1 MKATM
6 KPLQTKLP
14 DIPEAEQTPLVKQL
28 LEIIHRQA
36 EELQHLR
43 DEIARLKRHKTKP
56 KIRPSQLENSSKKQA
71 AEGKRPGSEKRSKTA
86 QLEIHETCRIP
97 PKSIPPGSTFKDC
110 QAYIVQEIEIAPHNM
125 RYLLER
131 WETPAGGL
139 LVGQLPDAVQDRHF
153 GPTLVSYILY
163 QYYQCHV
170 TQPLLLEALREWGID
185 VSSGQLNRILTEDKE
200 RFHDEKQELLS
211 VALRFSPYVN
221 VDDTGARHQ
230 GKNGYCTHIG
240 NEFFAWFESTRS
252 KSRLNFLQLL
262 RTGPQ
267 DYVLNEEAFDYM
279 RARGC
284 PQYLLT
290 RLGEHAQKTFSD
302 SSLWEAHLRA
312 LQIQQPRHL
321 QMATEGALLGSI
333 LTHGLPQSL
342 GIVSDDA
349 GQFNIFD
356 HALCWIHAER
366 TLNKIIPSNDKE
378 REALQEIREQLWQL
392 YNDLKAYK
400 AAPTEAEKQALA
412 VRFDTL
418 FTTKTCDATL
428 NLALKRLHAN
438 KSELLRVLERP
449 EIPLHNNLSE
459 QDIREYV
466 KRRKI
471 SGSTRSE
478 LGRQARDTFTSLKKT
493 CRKLG
498 VSFWK
503 YLKDRTGQLHQI
515 PPLSELIQQRA
526 LAPD

>member
-1 MKATM
+1 M
-6 KPLQTKLP
+6 
-14 DIPEAEQTPLVKQL
+14 
-28 LEIIHRQA
+28 
-36 EELQHLR
+36 
-43 DEIARLKRHKTKP
+43 
-56 KIRPSQLENSSKKQA
+56 
-71 AEGKRPGSEKRSKTA
+71 
-86 QLEIHETCRIP
+86 
-97 PKSIPPGSTFKDC
+97 
-110 QAYIVQEIEIAPHNM
+110 
-125 RYLLER
+125 
-131 WETPAGGL
+131 
-139 LVGQLPDAVQDRHF
+139 
-153 GPTLVSYILY
+153 
-163 QYYQCHV
+163 
-170 TQPLLLEALREWGID
+170 
-185 VSSGQLNRILTEDKE
+185 
-200 RFHDEKQELLS
+200 
-211 VALRFSPYVN
+211 
-221 VDDTGARHQ
+221 
-230 GKNGYCTHIG
+230 
-240 NEFFAWFESTRS
+240 
-252 KSRLNFLQLL
+252 
-262 RTGPQ
+262 
-267 DYVLNEEAFDYM
+267 
-279 RARGC
+279 
-284 PQYLLT
+284 
-290 RLGEHAQKTFSD
+290 
-302 SSLWEAHLRA
+302 
-312 LQIQQPRHL
+312 
-321 QMATEGALLGSI
+321 
-333 LTHGLPQSL
+333 THGLPQSL

-349 GQFNIFD
+349 GQFNILD

-378 REALQEIREQLWQL
+378 REALQEIREQLWKL

-412 VRFDTL
+412 ARFDTL

-498 VSFWK
+498 VSFWQ